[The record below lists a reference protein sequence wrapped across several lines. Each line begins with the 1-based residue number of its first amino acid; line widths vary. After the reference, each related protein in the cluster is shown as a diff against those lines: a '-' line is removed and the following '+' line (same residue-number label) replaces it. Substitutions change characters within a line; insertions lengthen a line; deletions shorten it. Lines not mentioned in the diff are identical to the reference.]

1 MKRFTDTENADE
13 NLWDDAL
20 YEQEALEH
28 LKPPAA
34 VRFVHLLADSM
45 AVLVCY
51 YVFAFAAYYLMIQT
65 DYWFKLFTYAYFMQ
79 ITIAVIY
86 VLYVVLM
93 EGFAGGQTLGK
104 LITRY
109 RVVRCDGTPPSLKQI
124 ILRTLIRFV
133 PFECLSVFLSDRKG
147 MWHDRWSRTFVVK
160 VPDNFLSRK
169 NDIVL
174 DDRS

>member
-28 LKPPAA
+28 LQPPAA

-79 ITIAVIY
+79 ITIVVFY
-86 VLYVVLM
+86 VLYMVLM

-109 RVVRCDGTPPSLKQI
+109 RVVRNDGTPPSLKQI
-124 ILRTLIRFV
+124 LLRTLIRFV
-133 PFECLSVFLSDRKG
+133 PFECLSVFLFDRKG

-169 NDIVL
+169 NDVVF